1 MPPLGVTPY
10 LPWPEGEGH
19 LGPPAC
25 LPHSP
30 PLSRT
35 LATWEA
41 LEAVQERGAPSRGRQ
56 VQKALVLQ
64 ISFVLFC
71 LFFMYL
77 SCPHF
82 LTLPLNQAV
91 PRSWGFPESTSYFLI
106 LGQRTLISLL
116 TSCVAWA
123 KSLGL
128 SETRGALPRDL
139 HRQGW
144 PKGCERFPVELSLAT
159 AG

>member
-1 MPPLGVTPY
+1 MG
-10 LPWPEGEGH
+10 
-19 LGPPAC
+19 
-25 LPHSP
+25 
-30 PLSRT
+30 
-35 LATWEA
+35 
-41 LEAVQERGAPSRGRQ
+41 GRCR
-56 VQKALVLQ
+56 KP
-64 ISFVLFC
+64 SFVLFC

-82 LTLPLNQAV
+82 LTLPLNQAL

-116 TSCVAWA
+116 TSCVACA